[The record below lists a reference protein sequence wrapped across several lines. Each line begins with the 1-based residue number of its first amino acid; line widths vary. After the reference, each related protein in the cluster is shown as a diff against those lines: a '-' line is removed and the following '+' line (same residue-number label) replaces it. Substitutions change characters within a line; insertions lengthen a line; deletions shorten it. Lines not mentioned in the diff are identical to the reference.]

1 MTPATVYYMSE
12 YHFTD
17 GNLIILYAIHGS
29 TSIDGGLPDYINERI
44 KICVDIFR
52 IIMRSKP
59 DKYKT
64 TIIIVANRKSTQNIK
79 NKLLTAGVDE
89 KIIAGDCVSENMAQT
104 FDHILNIIKTKI
116 NPPYIYF
123 VGSVWLRDIYDSM
136 VFSKLKGYRV
146 QFQGALDHRPFHEVE
161 REKELNIPKKGT
173 RYYKRKAKDK
183 TIDILL
189 NHIFPEGE

>member
-1 MTPATVYYMSE
+1 MSE

-44 KICVDIFR
+44 KVCVDIFR

-89 KIIAGDCVSENMAQT
+89 KIIAVDCVSENMAQT

-146 QFQGALDHRPFHEVE
+146 QFQGALDHRHSEEVE
-161 REKELNIPKKGT
+161 MDKMLDIPNKDIG
-173 RYYKRKAKDK
+173 YYRRKAKDK
-183 TIDILL
+183 TIDMQL
-189 NHIFPEGE
+189 NYIFPEGK

>member
-1 MTPATVYYMSE
+1 MPATVYYMSE

-29 TSIDGGLPDYINERI
+29 TSMDGGLPDYINERI

-89 KIIAGDCVSENMAQT
+89 KIIAGDCVSENMGQT

-123 VGSVWLRDIYDSM
+123 IGSVWLRDIYDSM
-136 VFSKLKGYRV
+136 VYSKLKGYRV
-146 QFQGALDHRPFHEVE
+146 QFEGALDHRPVDEVE
-161 REKELNIPKKGT
+161 REKELDIPKKSIG
-173 RYYKRKAKDK
+173 YYKRKAKDK

-189 NHIFPEGE
+189 NYIFPEEK

>member
-1 MTPATVYYMSE
+1 MSE

-17 GNLIILYAIHGS
+17 GNLIILYAIHES
-29 TSIDGGLPDYINERI
+29 TSINGGIPDYINERI
-44 KICVDIFR
+44 KVCADTYR
-52 IIMRSKP
+52 IIMQSKP

-64 TIIIVANRKSTQNIK
+64 MVVIITNKKSILNIK
-79 NKLLTAGVDE
+79 GNLVKAGVDE
-89 KIIAGDCVSENMAQT
+89 KIIAEDCVSENMAQT
-104 FDHILNIIKTKI
+104 FDYILNIIKTKI

-146 QFQGALDHRPFHEVE
+146 QFQGALDHRPLDEVE

-189 NHIFPEGE
+189 NYIFREGK